1 PCVLTTPNMTAAEVY
16 LSNLLS
22 KQFRSTGFNCLVLT
36 SCSYEHITVS
46 VPSPLPGTYK
56 CQGNKVAESFICRE
70 KPAAQAVLMIV
81 ISLSSSFLT
90 SEENEIMHNGSI
102 FSL

>member
-1 PCVLTTPNMTAAEVY
+1 MRIALYSHHVKQGTLKRREALDAYAPCVLTTPNLTAAEVY

-22 KQFRSTGFNCLVLT
+22 KQFKSTGFNCLVLT

-56 CQGNKVAESFICRE
+56 CQGNKVAESFICKTR
-70 KPAAQAVLMIV
+70 
-81 ISLSSSFLT
+81 
-90 SEENEIMHNGSI
+90 N
-102 FSL
+102 